1 MHNMR
6 VDYTIQGMQPP
17 VDPRMVRA
25 ANAGGPYGPTFGER
39 LRRFTANFR
48 LNWRQVLGLDQVPP
62 GPTTLGPP
70 PKPATLETR
79 DPGEVRQQWR
89 RLAGRSSRMLAES
102 PPGDTGT
109 NALSPKTRRM
119 HALLAQMQEMEDGV
133 VSRSL
138 SATRG

>member
-1 MHNMR
+1 MR

-48 LNWRQVLGLDQVPP
+48 LNWRQVLGLDLAPP
-62 GPTTLGPP
+62 VPTTLGPP
-70 PKPATLETR
+70 PIGQMSANQTTR
-79 DPGEVRQQWR
+79 LVS
-89 RLAGRSSRMLAES
+89 RSSRMLAES

-138 SATRG
+138 GATRG